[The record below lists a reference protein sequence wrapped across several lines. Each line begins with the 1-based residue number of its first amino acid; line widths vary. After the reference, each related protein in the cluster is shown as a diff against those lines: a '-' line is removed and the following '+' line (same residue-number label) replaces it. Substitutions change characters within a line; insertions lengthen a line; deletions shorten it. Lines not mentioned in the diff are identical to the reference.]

1 MLSLLSA
8 DDIAQLC
15 SLSREQADRLIDSG
29 ELQFCEVVPGERRVF
44 ASSFLDYLNRQE
56 RASRAR
62 QLTSSE
68 DLTRALSAAIE
79 NDQELRTQLLS
90 TDPTAGSFGEMLRDA
105 AAPHQGIANAGNVIS
120 FPGSI
125 ARH

>member
-56 RASRAR
+56 RASRAK

-79 NDQELRTQLLS
+79 TDHKLRAQLMS
-90 TDPTAGSFGEMLRDA
+90 TDPKAGSFAEMLRDA
-105 AAPHQGIANAGNVIS
+105 ATPHGGISNAGNVIS
-120 FPGSI
+120 LPGSN